1 MCQNFVATRNR
12 KLTSVFSSREFYF
25 KIDLI
30 NLPSDIIPIIAK
42 HLLIFDNKFR
52 FNKIFR
58 KKNDN
63 NLLKNFLGLDGDIF
77 RYVNN
82 YNGFYNNIECKEIY
96 VKP

>member
-1 MCQNFVATRNR
+1 MYN
-12 KLTSVFSSREFYF
+12 K
-25 KIDLI
+25 DLI
-30 NLPSDIIPIIAK
+30 NLPSDIITIIAK

-63 NLLKNFLGLDGDIF
+63 NLLIFFFGIDGDIF

-82 YNGFYNNIECKEIY
+82 YIGFYNNIECKEIY
-96 VKP
+96 VKPLMDCINSICNTKN